1 MAVGTRQQSCTYTTR
16 ERPHPMHTKTL
27 TVKFDESTT
36 ITGFKTPVG
45 TILVFEGG
53 FDSVKKALEAQ
64 GLNPAAVLSD
74 YNNANL
80 LDAAGI
86 EMDGNLD
93 QLKGQIVAIQQ
104 TAEGLSLADARTKIE
119 KLGYEQLVEFAVN
132 EDWTGTHFI
141 ATMKPQNIEIDDE
154 VPNLSS
160 YDKKSDTD
168 FGMTPWSAYVEQQN
182 LEFYLDTENNVVRGS
197 TTGQTVVYFLGSMG
211 ARTVIAQ
218 LGLNPESKKVLSSS
232 FDTDVQLIQVPD
244 TDVYIEAID
253 GGYDVA
259 SVSYEQLVNYLTSN
273 SDDIMW
279 ATATT
284 EYPIEEIS
292 SQIDNNPVNVYTYK
306 KLDEQSLDAPRYK
319 TLMRSVDDENALRGG
334 GVNDESG
341 RPSAAR
347 AATSRAASS
356 ASSAIGFSTSTCFPA
371 SVACTV
377 KGKCR
382 SCGRHSRTASTDSSP
397 RAAAKSVVW
406 RRAPYSLA
414 ACSARSATL
423 STQ

>member
-1 MAVGTRQQSCTYTTR
+1 
-16 ERPHPMHTKTL
+16 MHTKTL

-45 TILVFEGG
+45 TILVIEGG

-306 KLDEQSLDAPRYK
+306 KLDEQSLDAPRYQ
-319 TLMRSVDDENALRGG
+319 TLMRSVDDENALNLTQLGED
-334 GVNDESG
+334 VLYTDFQDK
-341 RPSAAR
+341 
-347 AATSRAASS
+347 
-356 ASSAIGFSTSTCFPA
+356 AIGAPVIRASAKADLVEGVDRNGATNIVNFARVSTL
-371 SVACTV
+371 V
-377 KGKCR
+377 
-382 SCGRHSRTASTDSSP
+382 DSSVP
-397 RAAAKSVVW
+397 AWQKLGKNVQQASNWER
-406 RRAPYSLA
+406 L
-414 ACSARSATL
+414 SA
-423 STQ
+423 